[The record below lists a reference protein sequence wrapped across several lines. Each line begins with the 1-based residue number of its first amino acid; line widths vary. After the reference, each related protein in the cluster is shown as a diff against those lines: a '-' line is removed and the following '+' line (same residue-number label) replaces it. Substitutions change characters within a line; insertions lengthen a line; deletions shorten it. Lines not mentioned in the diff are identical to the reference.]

1 MTSAAP
7 SPAPAEHGA
16 LPNPSCKIMV
26 FRPTMEEFKEFP
38 RFVAYMESQGAHRA
52 GLAKVIPPKEWKP
65 RSTYDDIDD
74 LVIPAPIQQVV
85 TGQSG
90 LFTQYNI
97 QKKAQSVKEYRRLAN
112 SDNTVGIDKVR
123 QVYENTTGRTPIHVG
138 DICASKLVQKWKSM
152 RKIGYPASDVE
163 SCMPPNEFL
172 NYICDLVHAVWS
184 GKEV

>member
-1 MTSAAP
+1 MHFVVS
-7 SPAPAEHGA
+7 

-112 SDNTVGIDKVR
+112 SDNRKPLVGSPFSPLFSDKISSLLCTYLNIVS
-123 QVYENTTGRTPIHVG
+123 QVN
-138 DICASKLVQKWKSM
+138 
-152 RKIGYPASDVE
+152 
-163 SCMPPNEFL
+163 SCFTLALQIQYNVL
-172 NYICDLVHAVWS
+172 
-184 GKEV
+184 